1 MTPPPPPLV
10 ARGAAPTT
18 NADLRARLAELV
30 TLAASNDIDGFVA
43 KFIPRDLARG
53 EDEKHFLDSLKRDV
67 ERWRLLCEEIAL
79 VDAGGARVR
88 VISGD
93 EITRCEFRFEMPGE
107 RECVI
112 DREVEFVNYASEGER
127 ADWRAAG

>member
-30 TLAASNDIDGFVA
+30 TLAASNDIDGLVA
-43 KFIPRDLARG
+43 KFIPRDLERG

-93 EITRCEFRFEMPGE
+93 EITRCEFRFEMPG
-107 RECVI
+107 
-112 DREVEFVNYASEGER
+112 
-127 ADWRAAG
+127 